1 MLTQSAT
8 LKNAFHPSALRNP
21 PLESK
26 SPVETT
32 SDDESLARSMHLVGS
47 VLYYPRRTGI
57 IHEDDPAD
65 RLYKVISGAVCT
77 YKILSDG
84 RRQIGG
90 FYLPGDIF
98 GLESA
103 AGHTL
108 AAESI
113 TNVKVL
119 VIRKSALAPLAKQSA
134 MMTNELLELTA
145 RELARAQD
153 RVLLL
158 SSKSAQERV
167 VGFLFEMSKRASST
181 ENTVELPM
189 SRQDIADYLGLTIE
203 TVSRTLW
210 ALENCGA
217 IEISTRRR
225 IAFRNRSVLMQLQQ

>member
-8 LKNAFHPSALRNP
+8 VKNAFNPSALRNP
-21 PLESK
+21 PVESK
-26 SPVETT
+26 NPVETT
-32 SDDESLARSMHLVGS
+32 SDDESLARSMHVVGS
-47 VLYYPRRTGI
+47 VLYYPRRTAI

-65 RLYKVISGAVCT
+65 RLYKVI
-77 YKILSDG
+77 
-84 RRQIGG
+84 
-90 FYLPGDIF
+90 
-98 GLESA
+98 SA

-158 SSKSAQERV
+158 TSKSAQERV

-181 ENTVELPM
+181 GNTVELPM

-225 IAFRNRSVLMQLQQ
+225 IAFRNRSALMQLQQ